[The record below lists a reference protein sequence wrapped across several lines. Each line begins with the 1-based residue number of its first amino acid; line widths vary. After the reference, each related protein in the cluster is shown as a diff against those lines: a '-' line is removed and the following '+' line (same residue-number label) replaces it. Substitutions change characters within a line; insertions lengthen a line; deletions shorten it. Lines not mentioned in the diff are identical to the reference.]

1 VGGYVKKAT
10 AVTAGVSA
18 FAAAGVIAAVVGLS
32 SGSGAVSPVSP
43 VSVRSPVAL
52 SAGAATRRTDVIAD
66 RDRLRACE
74 QRLEADRRADSDRVP
89 VVAILGGSYTAGVG
103 PDEPDRA
110 WAVLLAEK
118 LHWDAVVYGVSGAGY
133 LRTGS
138 GDGGPL
144 ARMLDRTGLHGLHAS
159 LVIVQL
165 GHDDVGEPLATERR
179 AVERDIAQIRA
190 EDPSARIALITVF
203 TTPNR
208 TTAADSSTDRAIVS
222 AAESADSDVII
233 MDPLAGH
240 WNFQHAYDG
249 RGLHPTAAGDAWI
262 AGKVASILSAHG
274 VRAATGN
281 SDPVVC
287 DSEMTP
293 HRPV

>member
-10 AVTAGVSA
+10 AVTAAVSA
-18 FAAAGVIAAVVGLS
+18 FAAAGVIAAVAGLS
-32 SGSGAVSPVSP
+32 SGSGAASPASP

-52 SAGAATRRTDVIAD
+52 SAGAAARRTDVIAD
-66 RDRLRACE
+66 RDGLRACE
-74 QRLEADRRADSDRVP
+74 QRLEADRRAGGDRVP
-89 VVAILGGSYTAGVG
+89 VVAILGASYTAGVG
-103 PDEPDRA
+103 PDEAGRA

-138 GDGGPL
+138 GDHGPL
-144 ARMLDRTGLHGLHAS
+144 ARMLDRIGLHGLHAS

-165 GHDDVGEPLATERR
+165 GHDDVGVPLATERR

-203 TTPNR
+203 TTPDG
-208 TTAADSSTDRAIVS
+208 TTAADRSTDRAIVS
-222 AAESADSDVII
+222 AAESADGDVIV
-233 MDPLAGH
+233 MDPLTGH
-240 WNFQHAYDG
+240 WNFPHAYDG

-262 AGKVASILSAHG
+262 AGKVASILGAHG
-274 VRAATGN
+274 VHAAAGN

-287 DSEMTP
+287 DSGITP